1 LQRRGNSPFSGK
13 RDTVSRLISMPVVK
27 NRLLEALPRQD
38 RDHLI
43 GRCEQVEINLGQVLC
58 EPKRAIRYVFFPT
71 SSFISLITPINGKGS
86 LEVGL
91 VGSEGMLGSS
101 LVLGVNVAPQRALVQ
116 GSGSALRIKTAPFC
130 RELARSLALRR
141 GINRYLYVTLCQV
154 ALSAVCTRFHVVEAR
169 LARWLLMTGDR
180 AHSDKF
186 FITQEFMSYMLGVR
200 RVGVTAAAGVLRE
213 RKLIHYN
220 RGQISILDRRGLRA
234 AACSCYTEG
243 KDAYTRILG

>member
-1 LQRRGNSPFSGK
+1 
-13 RDTVSRLISMPVVK
+13 M
-27 NRLLEALPRQD
+27 
-38 RDHLI
+38 
-43 GRCEQVEINLGQVLC
+43 
-58 EPKRAIRYVFFPT
+58 RYVFFPT

-130 RELARSLALRR
+130 RELTRSLALRR
-141 GINRYLYVTLCQV
+141 AINRYLYVTLCQV

-200 RVGVTAAAGVLRE
+200 RVGVTAAAGVLRT